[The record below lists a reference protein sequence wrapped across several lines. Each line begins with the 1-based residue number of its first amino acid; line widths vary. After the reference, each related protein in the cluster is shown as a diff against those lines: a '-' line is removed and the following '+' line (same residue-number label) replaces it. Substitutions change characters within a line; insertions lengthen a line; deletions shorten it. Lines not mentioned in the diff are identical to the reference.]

1 MTNYLSIIELG
12 FIKYIFPDAKIILSL
27 RHPCDVI
34 ISCFF
39 SSFKINEAMVNFLSW
54 DDTIILYNKVFNLFE
69 FLKKELGLNYHMIKY
84 EDIVFNF
91 KKEIISLLN
100 FLKLDYEKNLENFY
114 ITAQKRDK
122 ISTPSYT
129 QVINPIYQSSIDRWK
144 KYSNFKNPEKPIKKM
159 DKKI

>member
-1 MTNYLSIIELG
+1 
-12 FIKYIFPDAKIILSL
+12 
-27 RHPCDVI
+27 
-34 ISCFF
+34 
-39 SSFKINEAMVNFLSW
+39 MVNFLSW

-69 FLKKELGLNYHMIKY
+69 FFEKELGLNYHMIKY

-144 KYSNFKNPEKPIKKM
+144 KYSNFKNPENQLKKWIKKFNY
-159 DKKI
+159 